1 MTGKGLYNNIWFLQ
15 ISYKKEGEVLK
26 KLFSK
31 SNLSFMLSLQL
42 LVTPIVICLIISLV
56 FLGKEMNSTY
66 SDAEKLYFDTLYQVN
81 SNLVNADRDL
91 YQAMNAA
98 QQYLSISSAGDNL
111 PADVASEMLAG
122 RVEDYNDNL
131 SQTLERVT
139 GATNIAMAEPDLYT
153 GTLLDGKSFKDNYD
167 AFNKDYQIW
176 LDSFNFQTGEGDQ
189 SAFNETFETA
199 RDGISNMTDIVEQW
213 AEASEAAAKASIKR
227 KVTIISIVFGI
238 IVAALYVLMIFT
250 AKALSDAVK
259 RTAGSIDNMAKGDF
273 VTHLE
278 TESPVKEFREI
289 AESAENMRH
298 NLHEAL
304 KLIVGSATSVDE
316 GASEAKNSISDS
328 QRVTNDIYQA
338 VSDLANGATSMAG
351 DVQSTS
357 SITVN
362 IGTAVET
369 VLEAANSNLEKGGAV
384 IDEST
389 RVQNEL
395 GQLMSSGQNTRD
407 KAKQVSESVNET
419 AKVVS
424 QISQS
429 AELIISIANQTN
441 LLALNAS
448 IEAARAGEA
457 GKGFAVVA
465 DNIKNLA
472 EESNDAAN
480 EITGMLKQISDL
492 SEKNMSLTEDIRSA
506 TEVEAD
512 ALNSM
517 SESFEEMLMMLRQ
530 TEQGNKQIVSLV
542 KTLDSDKN
550 SILDSVESLSSVSQ
564 QYAAST
570 EETNAS
576 LSMLDQNMEDVV
588 KQAENLENIAN
599 GLRENVKMF
608 TI

>member
-1 MTGKGLYNNIWFLQ
+1 MRK
-15 ISYKKEGEVLK
+15 V
-26 KLFSK
+26 FSK
-31 SNLSFMLSLQL
+31 TNLSFMIALQM
-42 LVTPIVICLIISLV
+42 LVTPVVICLIILLV

-66 SDAEKLYFDTLYQVN
+66 SEAEKLYFDTLYQVN
-81 SNLVNADRDL
+81 SKLVNADRDL

-98 QQYLSISSAGDNL
+98 QQYLSISSAGDGL
-111 PADVASEMLAG
+111 PADVAAPMLAG

-131 SQTLERVT
+131 SQTLERVN
-139 GATNIAMAEPDLYT
+139 GAANIAMNNQDLYT

-167 AFNKDYQIW
+167 AFNRDYRIW

-199 RDGISNMTDIVEQW
+199 RDGISNMTDIAEAW
-213 AEASEAAAKASIKR
+213 AENAEAAEKASISK
-227 KVTIISIVFGI
+227 KITTLSIIFGVIV
-238 IVAALYVLMIFT
+238 VLLYVLVIFT
-250 AKALSDAVK
+250 ARALTEGVK
-259 RTAGSIDNMAKGDF
+259 RTANSIDQMSKGDF

-278 TESPVKEFREI
+278 TESPIKEFRYI

-304 KLIVGSATSVDE
+304 KQIVISATSVDE
-316 GASEAKNSISDS
+316 GAADAKTSISDS

-357 SITVN
+357 SITIN

-407 KAKQVSESVNET
+407 KAKQVSESVSDT
-419 AKVVS
+419 AKVVA

-472 EESNDAAN
+472 EESNAAAN

-506 TEVEAD
+506 TEDEAD

-588 KQAENLENIAN
+588 KQAENLESIAN